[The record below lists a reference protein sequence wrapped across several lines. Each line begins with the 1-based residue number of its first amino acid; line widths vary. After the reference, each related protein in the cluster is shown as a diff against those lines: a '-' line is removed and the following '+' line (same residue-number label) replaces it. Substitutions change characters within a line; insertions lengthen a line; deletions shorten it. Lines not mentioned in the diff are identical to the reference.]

1 MSTFSHSL
9 TDQKPLRDTIDE
21 WKREDKAAADL
32 HKRST
37 SSRSSL
43 MTLETGKCDVFT
55 EDSFGE
61 MEVIQT
67 TETGNYPDVI
77 YLMSPY

>member
-1 MSTFSHSL
+1 
-9 TDQKPLRDTIDE
+9 
-21 WKREDKAAADL
+21 
-32 HKRST
+32 
-37 SSRSSL
+37 